1 MGGSIMNFE
10 QLKELIDHIDS
21 SSLYEFEMENEEIS
35 LKMSKRENAVV
46 SHFKEKDS
54 TPQSSEIKKTAPS
67 PSLSSDIQE
76 VQPTSVIMEEDENLH
91 ELKAPIVGTGY
102 LSSSPETPP
111 FISEGDKVTKGQTLC
126 IIEAMKVMNE
136 IKSDVDGEISK
147 IMIEDG
153 QPVEFDQ
160 SLIKIKTS

>member
-1 MGGSIMNFE
+1 MNFE

-21 SSLYEFEMENEEIS
+21 SSLYEFEMENEEVS
-35 LKMSKRENAVV
+35 LKMSKREQAVV
-46 SHFKEKDS
+46 SMNKEVTS
-54 TPQSSEIKKTAPS
+54 HPQSFEPNKAAAS
-67 PSLSSDIQE
+67 PEIQE
-76 VQPTSVIMEEDENLH
+76 VQPASQVVEDEENLH

-102 LSSSPETPP
+102 LSSSPETPA
-111 FISEGDKVTKGQTLC
+111 FVSEGDKVTKGQTLC

-136 IKSDVDGEISK
+136 IKSDVDGEVSK

-153 QPVEFDQ
+153 QPVEFNQ

>member
-1 MGGSIMNFE
+1 MNFE

-21 SSLYEFEMENEEIS
+21 SSLYEFEMDNEEIS

-46 SHFKEKDS
+46 SSVKEKPS
-54 TPQSSEIKKTAPS
+54 SPQSSEPKKAAPS
-67 PSLSSDIQE
+67 VNSQE
-76 VQPTSVIMEEDENLH
+76 VQPVSQVVADDEDVH

-102 LSSSPETPP
+102 LSSSPETPA
-111 FISEGDKVTKGQTLC
+111 FISEGDRVTKGQTLC

-136 IKSDVDGEISK
+136 IKSDVDGEVSK

-153 QPVEFDQ
+153 QPVEFNQ